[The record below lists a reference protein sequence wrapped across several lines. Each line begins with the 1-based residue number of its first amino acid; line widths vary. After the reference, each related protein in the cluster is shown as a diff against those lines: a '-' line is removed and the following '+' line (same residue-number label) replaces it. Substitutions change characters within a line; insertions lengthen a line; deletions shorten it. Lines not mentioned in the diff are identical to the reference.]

1 MLAQRAERSFVGVE
15 CGIMDQFISVFG
27 MRNHALL
34 LDCRTLDYQYVSLPR
49 RAQLVICNSHLER
62 TLGRNVGLHSL
73 DHAIADTNVPHPTQ
87 LLARI
92 EDFPALDQQV
102 ELVIG
107 AHRCA
112 GKQR

>member
-1 MLAQRAERSFVGVE
+1 MQV
-15 CGIMDQFISVFG
+15 DQSRRDQSPG
-27 MRNHALL
+27 
-34 LDCRTLDYQYVSLPR
+34 
-49 RAQLVICNSHLER
+49 RAQYLER